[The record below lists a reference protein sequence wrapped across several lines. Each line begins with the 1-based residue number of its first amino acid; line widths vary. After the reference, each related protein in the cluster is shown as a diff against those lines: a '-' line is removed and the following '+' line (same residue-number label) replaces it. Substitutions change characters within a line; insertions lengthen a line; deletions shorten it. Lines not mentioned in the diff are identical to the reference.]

1 MAQKQQIPFT
11 PESLPLSSDR
21 LDQLMFL
28 HELIE
33 ANKKVA
39 QYQVLLQNTKL
50 PSHLLLNPVMLNE
63 AVQSTKIEGTQVTLD
78 EVLEVEAHS
87 RKNNKDI
94 QEVLNY
100 YHALRDGMDKLSILP
115 ISTRLFKALHTT
127 LMSNHVRGSN
137 RSPGDYRTIQNSI
150 GPEGCTIET
159 ATYVP
164 PQPQLVDDYMN
175 NLEIYINDPQDQLD
189 ELVRIAIIHAQFETI
204 HPFLDGNGR
213 IGRILIPLYLYSK
226 NVIDYPNFFLSEALE
241 RDKHKYYRYLNDT
254 RYKGDW
260 NQWVL
265 FFLEAII
272 LQANK
277 NINLINEVNQLYD
290 HDLDVAQSLINSSG
304 IKKLIDA
311 IFQKPIFTVHTIS
324 STAEI
329 SEATCR
335 RYLSVLEEN
344 KIIFSDG
351 KQRSKTY
358 YYYNL
363 LDKLR

>member
-1 MAQKQQIPFT
+1 MARTPFIPDN
-11 PESLPLSSDR
+11 LPLDISR
-21 LDQLMFL
+21 INQLMFL
-28 HELIE
+28 RELIE

-87 RKNNKDI
+87 RKNNKDV

-100 YHALRDGMDKLSILP
+100 YHALREGMDKLSTLP
-115 ISTRLFKALHTT
+115 ISTRLFKTMHLT
-127 LMSNHVRGSN
+127 LMSNDVRGSN
-137 RSPGDYRTIQNSI
+137 RSPGEYRKIQNFI
-150 GPEGCTIET
+150 GPEGCTMDT
-159 ATYVP
+159 ATYIP
-164 PQPQLVDDYMN
+164 PQPQLVDKYMS
-175 NLEIYINDPQDQLD
+175 NLETYINDPQDQFD
-189 ELVRIAIIHAQFETI
+189 ELIRTAVIHAQFENI

-213 IGRILIPLYLYSK
+213 IGRIFIPLYLFSK
-226 NVIDYPNFFLSEALE
+226 KVIDYPNFFLSEALE
-241 RDKHKYYRYLNDT
+241 RDKHKYYRFLNDT
-254 RYKGDW
+254 RYNGDW
-260 NQWVL
+260 NQWIL
-265 FFLEAII
+265 FFLEAVI

-277 NINLINEVNQLYD
+277 NIRLINEVNALYN
-290 HDLDVAQSLINSSG
+290 HDLDLAQSLIHSSG
-304 IKKLIDA
+304 VKKLIDA
-311 IFQKPIFTVHTIS
+311 IYQKPIFTVYTIS

-335 RYLSVLEEN
+335 RYLSILESN
-344 KIIFSDG
+344 RIVFSDG
-351 KQRSKTY
+351 KQRFKTY

>member
-1 MAQKQQIPFT
+1 MAKTPFT
-11 PESLPLSSDR
+11 PENLPLTSER
-21 LDQLMFL
+21 INQLTFL
-28 HELIE
+28 RELIE

-78 EVLEVEAHS
+78 EVLEVEAQS

-100 YHALRDGMDKLSILP
+100 YHALRDGMDKLAVLP
-115 ISTRLFKALHTT
+115 ISTRLFKAMHVT
-127 LMSNHVRGSN
+127 LMSNGVRGSN
-137 RSPGDYRTIQNSI
+137 RSPGEYRKIQNFI
-150 GPEGCTIET
+150 GPEGCTLET

-164 PQPQLVDDYMN
+164 PQPQLVDTYMN
-175 NLEIYINDPQDQLD
+175 NLEVYINNPQDQLD
-189 ELVRIAIIHAQFETI
+189 ELIRAAIIHAQFETI

-213 IGRILIPLYLYSK
+213 IGRILIPLYLFNK
-226 NVIDYPNFFLSEALE
+226 KVIDYPNFFLSEALE
-241 RDKHKYYRYLNDT
+241 RDKHKYYRFLNDT

-260 NQWVL
+260 NQWIH
-265 FFLEAII
+265 FFLEAIT

-277 NINLINEVNQLYD
+277 NIQLINDVNQLYE
-290 HDLDVAQSLINSSG
+290 HDLNLAQSLINSSG
-304 IKKLIDA
+304 VKKLIDA
-311 IFQKPIFTVHTIS
+311 IYQKPIFTVHTIS
-324 STAEI
+324 SAADI

-335 RYLSVLEEN
+335 RYLSILELQRV
-344 KIIFSDG
+344 IFSDG

>member
-1 MAQKQQIPFT
+1 MAKVPFT
-11 PESLPLSSDR
+11 PESLPLSNDR
-21 LDQLMFL
+21 INPLLFL
-28 HELIE
+28 RELID
-33 ANKKVA
+33 ANKKIA

-78 EVLEVEAHS
+78 EVLEVDTHS
-87 RKNNKDI
+87 RKNNKDV

-100 YHALRDGMDKLSILP
+100 YHALREGMDRLFVLP
-115 ISTRLFKALHTT
+115 ISTRLFKSMHLT
-127 LMSNHVRGSN
+127 LMSNEVRGSN
-137 RSPGDYRTIQNSI
+137 RSPGEYRKIQNFI
-150 GPEGCTIET
+150 GPEGCTMET
-159 ATYVP
+159 ATYIP
-164 PQPQLVDDYMN
+164 PQPQLVDNYMN
-175 NLEIYINDPQDQLD
+175 NLEIYINDPKDELD

-226 NVIDYPNFFLSEALE
+226 KVIDYPNFFLSEALE
-241 RDKHKYYRYLNDT
+241 RDKHKYYRFLNDT

-260 NQWVL
+260 NQWVH
-265 FFLEAII
+265 FFL
-272 LQANK
+272 QAVIHQADK
-277 NINLINEVNQLYD
+277 NISLINDVNQLYD
-290 HDLDVAQSLINSSG
+290 HDLAMAQSLINSSG
-304 IKKLIDA
+304 VKKLIDA
-311 IFQKPIFTVHTIS
+311 IYQKPIFTAQTIS
-324 STAEI
+324 SLAEV

-335 RYLSVLEEN
+335 RYLTILESN
-344 KIIFSDG
+344 RIIFSDG

>member
-1 MAQKQQIPFT
+1 MTPVPFT
-11 PESLPLSSDR
+11 PENLPLPDERINPLS
-21 LDQLMFL
+21 FL
-28 HELIE
+28 RELIE
-33 ANKKVA
+33 ANKKIT
-39 QYQVLLQNTKL
+39 QYQVLIQNTKL

-100 YHALRDGMDKLSILP
+100 YNALRDGMDKLAILP
-115 ISTRLFKALHTT
+115 ISTRLFKAMHVT

-137 RSPGDYRTIQNSI
+137 RSPGEYRNIQNFI
-150 GPEGCTIET
+150 GPEGCTLDT

-164 PQPQLVDDYMN
+164 PQPQLVDTYMS
-175 NLEIYINDPQDQLD
+175 NLENYINNPQDQLD
-189 ELVRIAIIHAQFETI
+189 ELIRVAIIHAQFETI
-204 HPFLDGNGR
+204 HPFLNGNGR
-213 IGRILIPLYLYSK
+213 IGRILIPLYLFSK
-226 NVIDYPNFFLSEALE
+226 KVIDYPNFFLSEALE
-241 RDKHKYYRYLNDT
+241 RDKHKYYRFLNDT
-254 RYKGDW
+254 RYRGDW
-260 NQWVL
+260 DQWIQ

-272 LQANK
+272 LQADK
-277 NINLINEVNQLYD
+277 NIHLINNVNQLYE
-290 HDLDVAQSLINSSG
+290 HDLELAQSLINSSG
-304 IKKLIDA
+304 VKKLIDA
-311 IFQKPIFTVHTIS
+311 IYQKPIFTVHTIS
-324 STAEI
+324 SASDI

-335 RYLSVLEEN
+335 RYLSILESN
-344 KIIFSDG
+344 RIIFSDG